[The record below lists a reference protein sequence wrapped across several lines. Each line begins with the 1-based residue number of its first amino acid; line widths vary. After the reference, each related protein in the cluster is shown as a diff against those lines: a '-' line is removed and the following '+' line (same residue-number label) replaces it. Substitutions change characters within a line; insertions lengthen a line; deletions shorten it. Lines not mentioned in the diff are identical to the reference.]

1 MSPDGY
7 PERHYQSK
15 PDRQYPHN
23 VLPDRGCRYRN
34 HLPSGHRFQ
43 AVALRPMFTG
53 IIENRGLIQ
62 RIEKH
67 GANYDFWIQSALTP
81 ELKVDQSL
89 AHNGTC
95 LTVVEISGDHYKVT
109 AVAETLA
116 KTCLGDW
123 KAGDT
128 INLERA
134 LKMGDRLDGHFVQGH
149 VDAVATCTGRED
161 VHGSWLFQF
170 NFPEAFA
177 SLIVEKG
184 SVCIDGVSLT
194 LFDIGRDQFHV
205 AIIPYTFEH
214 TGFMNISPGSR
225 VNIEFDILGK
235 YLLRQQNLLSPE

>member
-1 MSPDGY
+1 
-7 PERHYQSK
+7 
-15 PDRQYPHN
+15 
-23 VLPDRGCRYRN
+23 
-34 HLPSGHRFQ
+34 
-43 AVALRPMFTG
+43 MFTG
-53 IIENRGLIQ
+53 IIENTGQIT
-62 RIEKH
+62 RIEKNE
-67 GANYDFWIQSALTP
+67 ANCDFWIQSSLTP

-95 LTVVEISGDHYKVT
+95 LTVVEISGDIYKVT

-128 INLERA
+128 VNLERA

-149 VDAVATCTGRED
+149 VDAVATCVSRED
-161 VHGSWLFQF
+161 AKGSWLFQF
-170 NFPEAFA
+170 NFPEEFA
-177 SLIVEKG
+177 ALIVEKG

-194 LFDIGRDQFHV
+194 LFDIGHKDFHV

-214 TGFMNISPGSR
+214 TGFKNIAPGTR

-235 YLLRQQNLLSPE
+235 YLLRQQSLL